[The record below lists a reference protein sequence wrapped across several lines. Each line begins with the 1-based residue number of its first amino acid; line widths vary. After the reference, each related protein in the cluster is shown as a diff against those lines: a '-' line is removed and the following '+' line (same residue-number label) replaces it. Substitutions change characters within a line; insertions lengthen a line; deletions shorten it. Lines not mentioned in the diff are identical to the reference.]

1 MSNFNKTLSKRL
13 RLNHAYGQLIALIL
27 VPIAVL
33 TSVGILWVLSETT
46 NSAKQQQRSDASAI
60 LARYHQTAAD
70 LLRLVQERPDQYYRA
85 QNIMQ
90 KMFNEKNLQRAV
102 LIDSQGQT
110 YLSVGYQNNRFWPTF
125 PNNSNFFGPIQH
137 NHNSIYGTKIKSD
150 ATNPV
155 WLMVELDNHPL
166 ELARYK
172 ILLSLV
178 VTGLITL
185 LILLFCLNVFSRRWL
200 APLYEIRMQMQRLN
214 ADTLDQ
220 HIVVN
225 STGELRL
232 LQRD

>member
-125 PNNSNFFGPIQH
+125 PNNSNFWTNTTQSQQH
-137 NHNSIYGTKIKSD
+137 L
-150 ATNPV
+150 
-155 WLMVELDNHPL
+155 W
-166 ELARYK
+166 YK
-172 ILLSLV
+172 
-178 VTGLITL
+178 
-185 LILLFCLNVFSRRWL
+185 N
-200 APLYEIRMQMQRLN
+200 
-214 ADTLDQ
+214 
-220 HIVVN
+220 
-225 STGELRL
+225 
-232 LQRD
+232 